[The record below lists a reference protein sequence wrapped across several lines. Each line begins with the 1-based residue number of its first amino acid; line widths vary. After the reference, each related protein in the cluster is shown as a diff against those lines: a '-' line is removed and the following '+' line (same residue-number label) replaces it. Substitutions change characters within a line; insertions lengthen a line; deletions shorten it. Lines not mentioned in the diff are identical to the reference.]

1 MKKYTTRA
9 TNWLPKLILV
19 SIIILAIGIILII
32 VDSPNVSLQVG
43 FTMFGGL
50 VSVIFLAGFFAEKSR
65 TLIIDADKIIFP
77 RGIDKNGKTVFKKTV
92 IKFAEIKSVQSEF
105 YKGDKIISGDCF
117 FYILKLKDGT
127 KVTVTLYHYGKEAEK
142 EILERMQRNI
152 V

>member
-142 EILERMQRNI
+142 EILERMQRNL